1 MPTPAEMKKALVQAG
16 FEVYVTRGDVV
27 HVAER
32 VRENL
37 LMESGIFIHA
47 SRPAVGFVVRAQR
60 ADFPGEADAQLFERA
75 RRLAGP
81 ALERGYHEV
90 TTNVRAVPDPGDAAR
105 TLDTWCEIAFE
116 KAVAD
121 TQGAMDEVRF
131 AFSFEKAVSPK

>member
-37 LMESGIFIHA
+37 LMDSGIFIIA

-60 ADFPGEADAQLFERA
+60 ADFPNEADEQLFDKA
-75 RRLAGP
+75 RRIAGLAV
-81 ALERGYHEV
+81 ERGYSEV
-90 TTNVRAVPDPGDAAR
+90 KTHVRAVADPGDAAR

-116 KAVAD
+116 KQVPD
-121 TQGAMDEVRF
+121 IEGALAEVKF
-131 AFSFEKAVSPK
+131 AFSFEKAASPR